1 MKTLEYLILTVI
13 FTFVIFQGKASAQ
26 EGASVASMY
35 VIVQH
40 SEGSAQYDANYKR
53 LQNEIMD
60 KYSKNTNIIFI
71 SYDVTND
78 AITANTKGELDWLAV
93 YNAAYENNGQE
104 GVIIMDAAN
113 KTVIARY
120 NLDAGTKD
128 ILKSIAEGTQKIA
141 RANQ

>member
-1 MKTLEYLILTVI
+1 MKKLEYLILTVI
-13 FTFVIFQGKASAQ
+13 FTFVIFQSAASAQ
-26 EGASVASMY
+26 EGASSPGLY

-40 SEGSAQYDANYKR
+40 TDGSTQYDANYTR

-60 KYSKNTNIIFI
+60 KYSKNKNIVFV

-78 AITANTKGELDWLAV
+78 AITANTKGELDWLSV

-104 GVIIMDAAN
+104 GVIIMDASN
-113 KTVIARY
+113 KSVIARY

-128 ILKSIAEGTQKIA
+128 ILKSIAEGTQMIA

>member
-13 FTFVIFQGKASAQ
+13 FTFVIFQSSAAAQ
-26 EGASVASMY
+26 EGASSPSLY

-40 SEGSAQYDANYKR
+40 TDGSTQYDANYTR

-60 KYSKNTNIIFI
+60 KYSKNKNIVFV

-78 AITANTKGELDWLAV
+78 AITANTKGELDWLSV

-104 GVIIMDAAN
+104 GVIIMDASN
-113 KTVIARY
+113 KNIIARY
-120 NLDAGTKD
+120 NLDTGTKD
-128 ILKSIAEGTQKIA
+128 ILKSIAEGTQMIA

>member
-1 MKTLEYLILTVI
+1 MKKLEYLILTVI
-13 FTFVIFQGKASAQ
+13 FTFVIFQSAASAQ
-26 EGASVASMY
+26 EGASSPGLY

-40 SEGSAQYDANYKR
+40 TDGSTQYDANYTR

-60 KYSKNTNIIFI
+60 KYSKNKNIVFV

-78 AITANTKGELDWLAV
+78 AITANTKGELDWLSV

-104 GVIIMDAAN
+104 GVIIMDASN
-113 KTVIARY
+113 KSVIARY

-128 ILKSIAEGTQKIA
+128 ILKSIAEGTQMIS